1 MLGVILTGMGSDGK
15 EGSRMLKAK
24 GATIWSQDEESCVV
38 YGMPQAIDKAGL
50 SDLSLPL
57 DAIAASMIKEVGCG

>member
-38 YGMPQAIDKAGL
+38 YGMPQAIDKAGI
-50 SDLSLPL
+50 SQMSVPL
-57 DAIAASMIKEVGCG
+57 ESMASSMVKEVTCG